1 MRCGGAGQLVHTHG
15 GLIWHPKYILALEC
29 PVPLVEVGVAAE
41 VPAAAG
47 LLLVG
52 VAAAAGRFLI
62 GSLPAGVDMPRP
74 RAQSVDTL
82 PLWCGPSGSTQVES
96 VGSARYAQCT
106 GTLSVDPWT
115 SLEWT
120 VRASG
125 PPLSGQWKQW
135 NAVNREI
142 TSKAPLRAHKSHKIA
157 QRG

>member
-1 MRCGGAGQLVHTHG
+1 MLLCHPYEARARRSEKSCHMRGRADLRSNGKVASLRSAFQRPGPSLTGA
-15 GLIWHPKYILALEC
+15 K
-29 PVPLVEVGVAAE
+29 
-41 VPAAAG
+41 AAA
-47 LLLVG
+47 
-52 VAAAAGRFLI
+52 I
-62 GSLPAGVDMPRP
+62 GSRLA